1 METNKVTKIPR
12 PEEYPQYY
20 KGYID
25 LVLDKDLKTLS
36 LAQER
41 FVKNL
46 FGNLTT
52 EKALLS
58 YKSNK
63 WSFNELLGHIIDTE
77 KIMHFRALS
86 ISRGE
91 KSDFPGFDQDNYV
104 KTAAFNSRS
113 INELLES
120 FLLHRKLLWNFIE
133 AIPEDQIHNIGS
145 VDANPMSLSALLY
158 IIFGH
163 MEHHISIIKKYYL
176 SL

>member
-1 METNKVTKIPR
+1 METTKGPKIPL
-12 PEEYPQYY
+12 PKAYPPFY

-25 LVLDKDLKTLS
+25 LVAEKDLKTLS
-36 LAQER
+36 LEQEQ

-58 YKSNK
+58 YKTNK

-104 KTAAFNSRS
+104 KTAAFNSQS
-113 INELLES
+113 INELLDT
-120 FLLHRKLLWNFIE
+120 FLLHRQLLWNFIE

-145 VDANPMSLSALLY
+145 VDAKPMSLSALLY